1 MSKQQTL
8 RYDAALEKLSQKA
21 EANTK
26 AVLSKVLP
34 TLRGQDLPFETT
46 CELIL
51 HSAQGFRQS
60 AATLAEELLMKQEGM
75 KWTEPQL
82 KDYRIYV
89 EKTLEK
95 YRSRLENGDIDDFIK
110 EASSISGDLVNM
122 SANAQMT
129 LGQRAGVKF
138 ARVPIY
144 DAKVCMYCIM
154 QASRGFV
161 FASEAKAWAV
171 SHQRCRCRV
180 LPETAA
186 KAVGYNESLFE
197 KLYDLDVRN
206 HYGQGY
212 ADKIRR
218 RKDQLKAF
226 GFEGDLEGIE
236 NSVFYE
242 ATGIPEE
249 VVYLKPREECTTEEI
264 KVAETLASTGLKVVV
279 NTQNDSAIGN
289 IDFMINGQFNETKN
303 IEAAHKQRVHKTLS
317 KANHQIKKATGEENP
332 YISVSISSE
341 GSPMP
346 PDFIWEEIKNR
357 SYYYD
362 EVIYITPDG
371 GIRFYKK

>member
-8 RYDAALEKLSQKA
+8 RYDAALEKLSQIA

-34 TLRGQDLPFETT
+34 TLREQDWPFETT

-51 HSAQGFRQS
+51 HSAQGSRQA
-60 AATLAEELLMKQEGM
+60 AATLAEDLLMKQEGM

-82 KDYRIYV
+82 KDYRTYV

-138 ARVPIY
+138 ARVPIH
-144 DAKVCMYCIM
+144 DAKVCEYCIM

-186 KAVGYNESLFE
+186 KAVGYSESLYRDLYRLDQYLRQVGELTRRNLMQQLVVLRHMDKDFASSVFGKFSYDKGLADFSE
-197 KLYDLDVRN
+197 KSYENLLPHEQKTVDSLVDMGYSPKVLAESDEDGVRSIDTVMNGKYVEWKNSEGASRRRVEKNLGKAKDKFQSLDIRN
-206 HYGQGY
+206 VNVVYTNYGSSIASSDVY
-212 ADKIRR
+212 KELMNRR
-218 RKDQLKAF
+218 RKFNGCLFISK
-226 GFEGDLEGIE
+226 EGT
-236 NSVFYE
+236 VKF
-242 ATGIPEE
+242 
-249 VVYLKPREECTTEEI
+249 I
-264 KVAETLASTGLKVVV
+264 K
-279 NTQNDSAIGN
+279 
-289 IDFMINGQFNETKN
+289 
-303 IEAAHKQRVHKTLS
+303 
-317 KANHQIKKATGEENP
+317 GEYMN
-332 YISVSISSE
+332 
-341 GSPMP
+341 
-346 PDFIWEEIKNR
+346 
-357 SYYYD
+357 
-362 EVIYITPDG
+362 
-371 GIRFYKK
+371 